1 MHHDTHGSVAAAWF
15 AESAR
20 RRAAR
25 VVELGSDAFAVL
37 DPTYPASYDN
47 NRIVSPTDVDG
58 LRLVGLAD
66 EVLGAAGLEH
76 RRVDVLADVRQH
88 DIDCF
93 ATAGYQAHD
102 RFVLMEAPIAAATDA
117 ARAVEGV
124 TVTETAE
131 GLVAPF
137 VTSMWRSEWLPD
149 APDSTVRQLV
159 ARRRL
164 LDRAGT
170 VHRLAV
176 LEGYLVVA
184 AADLVVGE
192 VDGQRVAEVDAVAVR
207 SDRRGRGLGDAIL
220 TAAARTAAGGGVEV
234 LVLEADAD
242 DWPRQWYAARGYA
255 DVGPAHGF
263 THHPT

>member
-1 MHHDTHGSVAAAWF
+1 MHHDRTGALAAAWYVQT
-15 AESAR
+15 AR

-37 DPTYPASYDN
+37 DPTYPASFDN
-47 NRIVSPTDVDG
+47 NRVVSPTDVDG

-66 EVLGAAGLEH
+66 EVLGGAGLEH
-76 RRVDVLADVRQH
+76 RRVDVLTQVRQH

-93 ATAGYQAHD
+93 TAAGYQHESLA
-102 RFVLMEAPIAAATDA
+102 LMAAATATAEAA
-117 ARAVEGV
+117 ARPVEGV

-137 VTSMWRSEWLPD
+137 VTQMWRTEWLPD
-149 APDSTVRQLV
+149 APEATVRQLV

-164 LDRAGT
+164 LDRAGA

-184 AADLVVGE
+184 STDVVVGE
-192 VDGQRVAEVDAVAVR
+192 VDGHRVAEVDAVAVR
-207 SDRRGRGLGDAIL
+207 QDRRGRGLGDALL
-220 TAAARTAAGGGVEV
+220 TAAATTAARAGAEL
-234 LVLEADAD
+234 LVLQALAD
-242 DWPRQWYAARGYA
+242 DWPLQWYAARGYA
-255 DVGPAHGF
+255 TVGAAHGF
-263 THHPT
+263 TRHPA